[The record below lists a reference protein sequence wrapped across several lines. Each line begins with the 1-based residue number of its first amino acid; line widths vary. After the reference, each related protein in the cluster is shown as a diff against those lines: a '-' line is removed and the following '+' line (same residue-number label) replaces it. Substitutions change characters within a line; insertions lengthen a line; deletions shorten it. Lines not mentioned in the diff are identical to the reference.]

1 MAAMSLRIANEMETV
16 IRVRSVA
23 IVAPTP
29 ADETIVATEAE
40 EAATGTETV
49 EIVETATTP
58 VEAERGAEWTLVTE
72 VAASAPLPRRSATPG
87 RETERS
93 GAVAAAA
100 ARSKVAA
107 ISGAAAVPRP
117 ARMRP
122 VETTS
127 VAELLHR
134 R

>member
-1 MAAMSLRIANEMETV
+1 MAAMSRRIANEMETV

-29 ADETIVATEAE
+29 AEETIVATEAE
-40 EAATGTETV
+40 EAATGTEV

-72 VAASAPLPRRSATPG
+72 VAASAPLPRPSATPG

-93 GAVAAAA
+93 VAVAAVA

-127 VAELLHR
+127 VAELLHLR
-134 R
+134 